1 MRKPEIRPGIRR
13 LFRLAGRSDANRDA
27 DDEIRLHLQL
37 RIDDLVRGGMSPE
50 EARAEAER
58 LFGAVEEE
66 RARFA
71 DSARRREGR
80 VRFREWLE
88 SVAQDVRYAFRTLR
102 RDAGFTLFAV
112 LIVGLGIGASATVF
126 SLVNGVLLRP
136 MPFRDPSRL
145 IWISNI
151 SDDGVSEW
159 RLESDHVADLAAQNR
174 TLEGLAGYYAYYGA
188 GNAPLT
194 FPSGDTERL
203 TRVAVTCNFFPF
215 LGVSPVIGRSF
226 ADDECGG
233 YSPPV
238 VLMTEALWRTHFAAD
253 PSIVGRT
260 LTINDRSVTVVGVV
274 PASFNFPSVFAPG
287 SQADFFSPFP
297 LDSTT
302 AHNGNTLAIV
312 GRLKPDVSIAVARE
326 DLVGLGKELTAAYPK
341 TRNTLRIKVLA
352 LDERINGQIR
362 PALIILAWAVVAV
375 MLIVCAN
382 LASLQHART
391 SARQREMAVRAAL
404 GAARGRLIRQA
415 LTESLV
421 LAGGGAVLGVALTVV
436 GTRLVSRLSSFD
448 IPLLARVGVDAR
460 VLALAAFVAIVTGVL
475 VGLLPA
481 LNAPTD
487 VHDSLKDGPRGSTR
501 GGRHASL
508 RGTLVIAEI
517 AATCVLLVASS
528 LMARSFLRLIDVQ
541 LGYKPEHAAALRI
554 DNGKRFPDASA
565 VTAYYD
571 DVLGRARAI
580 PGVSHA
586 ALGDILPFG
595 GDRSWGVAGQGQ
607 VYERGKYPEAFVR
620 VVSDGYFATMG
631 IPLKEGRDFT
641 PSDVS
646 ASEAVVIVNET
657 LARTLWPGRDP
668 VNQVI
673 SRGNGNPAG
682 WRVIGVVAD
691 VRHGTLEHAF
701 TNEMYYPMRQFTDMG
716 SVNLV
721 VRTELPMPQL
731 AVSTRAALGAMAPEA
746 AKQQWHP
753 LQALIDKVAS
763 PRRFVVF
770 LLGGFTAFALAL
782 AALGIYALVS
792 YGVSQRTQEIGI
804 RLALGAP
811 VGAIRGQILRGTL
824 VLAGAGMV
832 TGAVGA
838 AMLVPSLRGM
848 LFGVTWADPV
858 SFAGAMA
865 LLVAVAICAGY
876 FPARRASRVDPSV
889 ALRDG

>member
-1 MRKPEIRPGIRR
+1 MSKREIRPGISR
-13 LFRLAGRSDANRDA
+13 LLRLAGRTDAKRDA

-37 RIDDLVRGGMSPE
+37 RIDELVAGGMSPE
-50 EARAEAER
+50 SARAEAER

-80 VRFREWLE
+80 VRIREWLE

-102 RDAGFTLFAV
+102 RDAGFTTFAV

-136 MPFRDPSRL
+136 MPFRDPSHL

-159 RLESDHVADLAAQNR
+159 RLESDHVADLAARNR
-174 TLEGLAGYYAYYGA
+174 TLDGLAGYYGYYGI

-203 TRVAVTCNFFPF
+203 TRVAVTCNFLPF
-215 LGVSPVIGRSF
+215 LGVTPVIGRSF
-226 ADDECGG
+226 ADDECTGT
-233 YSPPV
+233 SAPV
-238 VLMTEALWRTHFAAD
+238 ALMTEALWRTRFAAD
-253 PSIVGRT
+253 PSIVGKT
-260 LTINDRSVTVVGVV
+260 LTIGDRSVMVVGVV
-274 PASFNFPSVFAPG
+274 PASFDFPSVFAPG
-287 SQADFFSPFP
+287 SQADLFTPFP

-302 AHNGNTLAIV
+302 AHNGNTLAVI
-312 GRLKPDVSIAVARE
+312 GRLKPGVSIAAARE
-326 DLVGLGKELTAAYPK
+326 DLTSLGKELTAEFPK
-341 TRNTLRIKVLA
+341 TRNTLRVKVLP
-352 LDERINGQIR
+352 LDERINGQVR

-382 LASLQHART
+382 LASLQHARMG
-391 SARQREMAVRAAL
+391 ARQREMAVRAAL

-421 LAGGGAVLGVALTVV
+421 LAGGGAVLGVALTIV
-436 GTRLVSRLSSFD
+436 GTRLMSQLSSFD
-448 IPLLARVGVDAR
+448 IPLLARAGVDAR
-460 VLALAAFVAIVTGVL
+460 VLALAAVVALVTGVL

-481 LNAPTD
+481 LNAPAD

-501 GGRHASL
+501 GGRHARV
-508 RGTLVIAEI
+508 RGALVVAEI
-517 AATCVLLVASS
+517 AATCVLLVGSS
-528 LMARSFLRLIDVQ
+528 LLARSLVHLLDVQ
-541 LGYKPEHAAALRI
+541 LGYKPENAAALRV
-554 DNGKRFPDASA
+554 DPGKRFSD
-565 VTAYYD
+565 VTAVQSYYD
-571 DVLGRARAI
+571 ELLAHARTI
-580 PGVSHA
+580 PGVSQA
-586 ALGDILPFG
+586 ALGDMLPFG
-595 GDRSWGVAGQGQ
+595 GDRSWSIVGQGQ
-607 VYERGKYPEAFVR
+607 VYERGKAPEGFVR
-620 VVSDGYFATMG
+620 VVSDGYFGAMG

-641 PSDVS
+641 PGDVFT
-646 ASEAVVIVNET
+646 SEGVVIVNESM
-657 LARTLWPGRDP
+657 AHTLWPGRDP
-668 VNQVI
+668 LNQIVA
-673 SRGNGNPAG
+673 RGNGNPAG

-701 TNEMYYPMRQFTDMG
+701 TNEIYYPMRQFPDMG

-721 VRTELPMPQL
+721 VRTALPLAQL
-731 AVSTRAALGAMAPEA
+731 AVSTRAALGPMAPEA
-746 AKQQWHP
+746 AKQRWRP
-753 LQALIDKVAS
+753 LQAMIDKVAS

-770 LLGGFTAFALAL
+770 LLGGFTAFALTL

-792 YGVSQRTQEIGI
+792 YGVNQRTQEIGI

-824 VLAGAGMV
+824 VLAAVGMIIGA
-832 TGAVGA
+832 AGA

-848 LFGVTWADPV
+848 LFGVTWADPA
-858 SFAGAMA
+858 SFAGAMMV
-865 LLVAVAICAGY
+865 LILVAVCAGY

>member
-1 MRKPEIRPGIRR
+1 MSKREIRPGISR
-13 LFRLAGRSDANRDA
+13 LFRLAGRTDATRDA
-27 DDEIRLHLQL
+27 DDEIALHLQL
-37 RIDDLVRGGMSPE
+37 RIDELIASGMSPE
-50 EARAEAER
+50 SARAEAER

-71 DSARRREGR
+71 DSVRRREGR
-80 VRFREWLE
+80 VQLREWLE

-136 MPFRDPSRL
+136 MPFRDPAKL
-145 IWISNI
+145 IWVSNI

-174 TLEGLAGYYAYYGA
+174 TLEGLAGYYAYYGV

-203 TRVAVTCNFFPF
+203 TRVAVTCNFLPF

-233 YSPPV
+233 FSSPV
-238 VLMTEALWRTHFAAD
+238 VMMTEALWRTHFSAD

-274 PASFNFPSVFAPG
+274 PASFDFPSVFAPG

-302 AHNGNTLAIV
+302 AHNGNTLAII
-312 GRLKPDVSIAVARE
+312 GRLKPGVSIAVARE

-341 TRNTLRIKVLA
+341 TRNTLRIKVLP

-362 PALIILAWAVVAV
+362 PALIILAWAVVGV

-421 LAGGGAVLGVALTVV
+421 LAGGGAVLGVALTFV

-460 VLALAAFVAIVTGVL
+460 VLALAALVAIVTGVL

-501 GGRHASL
+501 GGRHASV
-508 RGTLVIAEI
+508 RGTLVVAEI
-517 AATCVLLVASS
+517 AGTCVLLVASS
-528 LMARSFLRLIDVQ
+528 LMARSFLHLLDVQ
-541 LGYKPEHAAALRI
+541 LGYKPEHAAALRV
-554 DNGKRFPDASA
+554 DNGKRFPDAAA
-565 VTAYYD
+565 VLAYYD
-571 DVLGRARAI
+571 DLLGRARAI

-595 GDRSWGVAGQGQ
+595 GDRSWSIVGQGQ
-607 VYERGKYPEAFVR
+607 VYERGKAPEGFIR
-620 VVSDGYFATMG
+620 VVSDGYFGTMG
-631 IPLKEGRDFT
+631 IQLKEGRDFT
-641 PSDVS
+641 GSDDA
-646 ASEAVVIVNET
+646 ASEPVVIVNES

-668 VNQVI
+668 VNQIVA
-673 SRGNGNPAG
+673 RGGNAG
-682 WRVIGVVAD
+682 GSRVIGVVAD

-701 TNEMYYPMRQFTDMG
+701 TNEIYFPMRQFRDMG

-721 VRTELPMPQL
+721 VRTDMPIPQL
-731 AVSTRAALGAMAPEA
+731 AASTRGALGAMAPEA
-746 AKQQWHP
+746 AKQHWRT
-753 LQALIDKVAS
+753 LQELIDKVAS
-763 PRRFVVF
+763 PRRFVVI
-770 LLGGFTAFALAL
+770 LLGGFTVFSLAL

-824 VLAGAGMV
+824 LLAGAGMV
-832 TGAVGA
+832 IGAIGAV
-838 AMLVPSLRGM
+838 MLVPSLHGM
-848 LFGVTWADPV
+848 LFGVSWADPT

-865 LLVAVAICAGY
+865 ILVLAAICAGY

>member
-1 MRKPEIRPGIRR
+1 MTKREIRPGISR
-13 LFRLAGRSDANRDA
+13 LFRLAGRTDAKREA
-27 DDEIRLHLQL
+27 DEEIGLHLKL
-37 RIDDLVRGGMSPE
+37 RIDELIAGGMSPDA
-50 EARAEAER
+50 ARAEAER
-58 LFGAVEEE
+58 RFGEVEEE
-66 RARFA
+66 RERFA
-71 DSARRREGR
+71 DSARRRDDR

-88 SVAQDVRYAFRTLR
+88 SVAQDIRYAFRTLR
-102 RDAGFTLFAV
+102 RDRGFTLFAV
-112 LIVGLGIGASATVF
+112 LIVGLGLGASATVF

-159 RLESDHVADLAAQNR
+159 RLESDHVVDLAARNHS
-174 TLEGLAGYYAYYGA
+174 LEGLAGFYGYYGT
-188 GNAPLT
+188 GNAPLALPT
-194 FPSGDTERL
+194 GETERL
-203 TRVAVTCNFFPF
+203 TRVPITCNFLPF
-215 LGVSPVIGRSF
+215 LGVTPLIGRSF
-226 ADDECGG
+226 APDECTGT
-233 YSPPV
+233 SAPV
-238 VLMTEALWRTHFAAD
+238 AMITEALWRTRFAAD
-253 PSIVGRT
+253 PSIVGRN
-260 LTINDRSVTVVGVV
+260 LTINDRSVQVIGVV
-274 PASFNFPSVFAPG
+274 PSSFDFPSAFAPG
-287 SQADFFSPFP
+287 TQADLFMPFP

-302 AHNGNTLAIV
+302 AHNGNTLAII
-312 GRLKPDVSIAVARE
+312 GRLKPNVSLAVARE
-326 DLVGLGKELTAAYPK
+326 DLVAIGKELTAEYPR
-341 TRNTLRIKVLA
+341 TRNTLRVKVLP
-352 LDERINGQIR
+352 LDERINGQVR
-362 PALIILAWAVVAV
+362 PALVILAFAVMAV

-382 LASLQHART
+382 LASLQHARM

-421 LAGGGAVLGVALTVV
+421 LAGGGAVLGVALTIV

-448 IPLLARVGVDAR
+448 IPLLSRVDVDAR
-460 VLALAAFVAIVTGVL
+460 VLGLAALVAVVAGLL

-481 LNAPTD
+481 LNAPAD

-501 GGRHASL
+501 GGRHANV
-508 RGTLVIAEI
+508 RGTLVVAEI
-517 AATCVLLVASS
+517 AATCVLLVASG
-528 LMARSFLRLIDVQ
+528 LMARSFVRLLDVQ

-554 DNGKRFPDASA
+554 DSGKRFPDAAA
-565 VTAYYD
+565 VIAYYD
-571 DVLGRARAI
+571 DLLGRARAI

-607 VYERGKYPEAFVR
+607 VYERGKYPEAFIR

-631 IPLKEGRDFT
+631 IPLQEGRDFT

-646 ASEAVVIVNET
+646 ASEAVVIVNES

-673 SRGNGNPAG
+673 ARGSGYPAG

-701 TNEMYYPMRQFTDMG
+701 TNEMYYPMRQFLDMG

-721 VRTELPMPQL
+721 VRTELPMSQL
-731 AVSTRAALGAMAPEA
+731 AVSTRAALGPMAPEA
-746 AKQQWHP
+746 AKQQWRP
-753 LQALIDKVAS
+753 LQALIDTVAS
-763 PRRFVVF
+763 PRRFVVV
-770 LLGGFTAFALAL
+770 LLAGFTMFSLVL

-811 VGAIRGQILRGTL
+811 VGAIRAQILRGTL
-824 VLAGAGMV
+824 LLAAVGMV
-832 TGAVGA
+832 IGAAGA

-848 LFGVTWADPV
+848 LFGVSWADPA
-858 SFAGAMA
+858 SFAGAVA
-865 LLVAVAICAGY
+865 VLVAVAACAGY

>member
-1 MRKPEIRPGIRR
+1 MTKREIRPGISR
-13 LFRLAGRSDANRDA
+13 LFRLAGRSDAARDA
-27 DDEIRLHLQL
+27 DDEINLHLKL
-37 RIDDLVRGGMSPE
+37 RIDELIASGMSPDA
-50 EARAEAER
+50 ARAEAER
-58 LFGAVEEE
+58 LFGEVEEE
-66 RARFA
+66 RERFA
-71 DSARRREGR
+71 ASARRRDDR
-80 VRFREWLE
+80 MQVREWME

-159 RLESDHVADLAAQNR
+159 SLESDHVADLAAQNR

-194 FPSGDTERL
+194 FPSGETERL
-203 TRVAVTCNFFPF
+203 TRVGVTCNFLPF
-215 LGVSPVIGRSF
+215 LGVSPIIGRSF
-226 ADDECGG
+226 ADDECHGT
-233 YSPPV
+233 SPPV
-238 VLMTEALWRTHFAAD
+238 AMMTEALWRNNFGAD
-253 PSIVGRT
+253 PSIIGKT
-260 LTINDRSVTVVGVV
+260 LTIRDQSVTIVGVV
-274 PASFNFPSVFAPG
+274 PASFDFPSVFAPG
-287 SQADFFSPFP
+287 SHADLFAPFP

-302 AHNGNTLAIV
+302 AHNGNTLAVI
-312 GRLKPDVSIAVARE
+312 GRLKPGVSIAAARE
-326 DLVGLGKELTAAYPK
+326 DLVALGKQLTDEYPR
-341 TRNTLRIKVLA
+341 TRNTLRPKVLW
-352 LDERINGQIR
+352 LDERINGAVR
-362 PALIILAWAVVAV
+362 PALVILAWAVIAV

-382 LASLQHART
+382 LASLQHARM

-421 LAGGGAVLGVALTVV
+421 LAGGGAVLGVALTML

-460 VLALAAFVAIVTGVL
+460 VLGIAALVAVITGML

-481 LNAPTD
+481 LSAPSD

-501 GGRHASL
+501 GGRHARV
-508 RGTLVIAEI
+508 RGTLVVAEI
-517 AATCVLLVASS
+517 AATCILLVSS
-528 LMARSFLRLIDVQ
+528 GLLARSFLRLLDVQ
-541 LGYKPEHAAALRI
+541 LGYKPEHAAMLRI
-554 DNGKRFPDASA
+554 DPGTRFADGPTAL
-565 VTAYYD
+565 AYYSD
-571 DVLGRARAI
+571 LLGRARAI

-586 ALGDILPFG
+586 ALGDILPFS
-595 GDRSWGVAGQGQ
+595 GDRSWSVVGKGQ
-607 VYERGKYPEAFVR
+607 VYARGQAPEGFVR
-620 VVSDGYFATMG
+620 VVSDGYFGTMG
-631 IPLKEGRDFT
+631 IELKEGRDFT
-641 PSDVS
+641 PGDDAVS
-646 ASEAVVIVNET
+646 APVVIVNES

-668 VNQVI
+668 VNQEI
-673 SRGNGNPAG
+673 ARGNGNPVG

-701 TNEMYYPMRQFTDMG
+701 TNEVYFPMRQFLDMG

-721 VRTELPMPQL
+721 VRTDLPISQL
-731 AVSTRAALGAMAPEA
+731 SVLTRTALGTMAPEA
-746 AKQQWHP
+746 AKQHWRT
-753 LQALIDKVAS
+753 LQELIDKVAS
-763 PRRFVVF
+763 PRRFVVI
-770 LLGGFTAFALAL
+770 LLGGFTVFSLVL

-792 YGVSQRTQEIGI
+792 YGVNQRTQEIGI

-811 VGAIRGQILRGTL
+811 VGAIRGQILRATL
-824 VLAGAGMV
+824 VLAGVGMAI
-832 TGAVGA
+832 GAAGA

-848 LFGVTWADPV
+848 LFGISLADPA
-858 SFAGAMA
+858 SFAGALGI
-865 LLVAVAICAGY
+865 LLVVAAAAGY
-876 FPARRASRVDPSV
+876 IPALRASHVDPSV

>member
-1 MRKPEIRPGIRR
+1 MSKRDVRPGIRR
-13 LFRLAGRSDANRDA
+13 LFRLTGRADATRDAN
-27 DDEIRLHLQL
+27 DEIRLHLQL
-37 RIDDLVRGGMSPE
+37 RIGELIASGMSPE
-50 EARAEAER
+50 DARAEAER
-58 LFGAVEEE
+58 LFGEVEEE

-80 VRFREWLE
+80 VQLREWLE

-174 TLEGLAGYYAYYGA
+174 TLEGLAGYYAYYGV

-233 YSPPV
+233 FSAPV
-238 VLMTEALWRTHFAAD
+238 VLMTEALWRMRFAAD

-260 LTINDRSVTVVGVV
+260 LTINDRPVTVVGVV
-274 PASFNFPSVFAPG
+274 PASFDFPSVFAPG

-302 AHNGNTLAIV
+302 AHNGNTLAII
-312 GRLKPDVSIAVARE
+312 GRLKPGVSIAVARE
-326 DLVGLGKELTAAYPK
+326 DLVGLGKALTAAYPK
-341 TRNTLRIKVLA
+341 TRNTLRIKVLP

-362 PALIILAWAVVAV
+362 PALIILAWAVIAV

-421 LAGGGAVLGVALTVV
+421 LAGGGAVLGVALTIV

-448 IPLLARVGVDAR
+448 IPLLARVDVDAR
-460 VLALAAFVAIVTGVL
+460 VLALAALVAVATGLL

-481 LNAPTD
+481 LNAPID

-501 GGRHASL
+501 GGTHARL
-508 RGTLVIAEI
+508 RGALVIAEI
-517 AATCVLLVASS
+517 AATCMLLVASS
-528 LMARSFLRLIDVQ
+528 LLGRSFLHLLDTQ

-554 DNGKRFPDASA
+554 DPGKRFSSA
-565 VTAYYD
+565 TDMLSYYNGL
-571 DVLGRARAI
+571 LGRARTI
-580 PGVSHA
+580 PGVSKA
-586 ALGDILPFG
+586 ALTDMLPFA
-595 GDRSWGVAGQGQ
+595 GDRSWGISGQGQ
-607 VYERGKYPEAFVR
+607 VYERGKYPEAFIR

-631 IPLKEGRDFT
+631 ITLKEGRDFT
-641 PSDVS
+641 ASDDS
-646 ASEAVVIVNET
+646 ASEAVAIVNET
-657 LARTLWPGRDP
+657 LAKTLWPGLDP
-668 VNQVI
+668 VNQLLA
-673 SRGNGNPAG
+673 RTGNPTG
-682 WRVIGVVAD
+682 RRVIGVVAD

-701 TNEMYYPMRQFTDMG
+701 TNELYYPMRQYTDMG

-721 VRTELPMPQL
+721 VRTDRPAPQL
-731 AVSTRAALGAMAPEA
+731 AASTRAALGPMAPEA
-746 AKQQWHP
+746 AKQQWRT
-753 LQALIDKVAS
+753 LQSFIDKVAS
-763 PRRFVVF
+763 PRRFVVL
-770 LLGGFTAFALAL
+770 LLGGFTMFSLVL

-792 YGVSQRTQEIGI
+792 YGVNQRTQEIGI

-811 VGAIRGQILRGTL
+811 SGAIRSQILRGTL
-824 VLAGAGMV
+824 TIAGAGMV
-832 TGAVGA
+832 VGMAGA
-838 AMLVPSLRGM
+838 AVLVPSMRGM
-848 LFGVTWADPV
+848 LFGLTWSDPG
-858 SFAGAMA
+858 SFAIALGV
-865 LLVAVAICAGY
+865 LLVVAAAAGY
-876 FPARRASRVDPSV
+876 FPALRASRVDPSV